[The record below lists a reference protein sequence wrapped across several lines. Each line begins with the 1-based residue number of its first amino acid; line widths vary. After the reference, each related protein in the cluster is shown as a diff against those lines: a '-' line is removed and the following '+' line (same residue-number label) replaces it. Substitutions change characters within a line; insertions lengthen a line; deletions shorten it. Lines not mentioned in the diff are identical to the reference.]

1 MDTVDRATMARD
13 GGGTPPGADTRAA
26 GHPATSAGPAPD
38 LPAGIADVL
47 EALAMAAD
55 RTERIQMLIDIGRG
69 FTDVPPD
76 IATRPFPEDRRVP
89 ACESEAFV
97 WARPRTDGTLDF
109 FFAVENPQGISARA
123 LAAVLQAG
131 ASGAP
136 LEQVAALDASLAYRI
151 FGNELSMGK
160 SMGLGGMV
168 AMVRQYAQQ
177 ALGRPVDPIAPAA
190 PRDGPPRPPACE

>member
-1 MDTVDRATMARD
+1 MDTARE
-13 GGGTPPGADTRAA
+13 AA
-26 GHPATSAGPAPD
+26 ALPD
-38 LPAGIADVL
+38 LPEGIAAVLDVL
-47 EALAMAAD
+47 GMAAD
-55 RTERIQMLIDIGRG
+55 RTERIQMLLDLGRR
-69 FTDVPPD
+69 FTEVPADV
-76 IATRPFPEDRRVP
+76 ATRPFPEDRRVP

-97 WARPRTDGTLDF
+97 WARPRADGTLDF
-109 FFAVENPQGISARA
+109 YFAVENPQGVSARA

-177 ALGRPVDPIAPAA
+177 ALGRPVVPVAPVPPA
-190 PRDGPPRPPACE
+190 DGPPRPPACE